1 MLDLVKVALR
11 VTSTAYDSEL
21 NQLIYAACADLGL
34 TDIVAIQS
42 PNTSDP
48 LIRQAV
54 ITYCAMRFGKPENY
68 DRLKAAYDEQKAQLS
83 MSSRYTDWGRRNG

>member
-1 MLDLVKVALR
+1 MLELVKVALR

-42 PNTSDP
+42 PNTTDP

-54 ITYCAMRFGKPENY
+54 ITYCGLRIMTGSR
-68 DRLKAAYDEQKAQLS
+68 RHT
-83 MSSRYTDWGRRNG
+83 MSRKRSCR